1 MVAKNRLSILSTTH
15 DLMAAAAVPVA
26 AVEEE
31 EQEPLMMVVEVGEG
45 LSPEEGC
52 YLVVAFVVVFQLEP
66 LVVVVDVVVGQNV
79 GTPSS

>member
-1 MVAKNRLSILSTTH
+1 MVAKNRLLILSTTH
-15 DLMAAAAVPVA
+15 DLMAAAAAPVA

-31 EQEPLMMVVEVGEG
+31 GQEPLTMVVEVGEG

-52 YLVVAFVVVFQLEP
+52 YLVAFVVVFQLEP

-79 GTPSS
+79 GIPSS